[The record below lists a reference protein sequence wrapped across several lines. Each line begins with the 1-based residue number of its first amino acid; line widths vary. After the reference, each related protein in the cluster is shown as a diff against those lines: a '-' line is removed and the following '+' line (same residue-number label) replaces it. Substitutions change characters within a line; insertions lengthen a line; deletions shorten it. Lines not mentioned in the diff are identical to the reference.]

1 MESSNLHKKNIK
13 SIAAVSAILPVLEMT
28 NQKDLR
34 SMEQQL
40 YEEKPA
46 AKDDCQLH
54 QLATAGLTTT
64 RIN

>member
-1 MESSNLHKKNIK
+1 
-13 SIAAVSAILPVLEMT
+13 MT
-28 NQKDLR
+28 NQKDLE

-54 QLATAGLTTT
+54 QLATVGLTTT
-64 RIN
+64 RTN